1 MQMVQLL
8 LSIAGNMNSAPE
20 DRVAALST
28 TRNIALNSPHLVQ
41 TPEISRLYLDISLH
55 YLKHRSSISALRT
68 ARCIGIRW
76 SKTTNSAS
84 WGMNFRTSPARV
96 RAGTPEPTS

>member
-41 TPEISRLYLDISLH
+41 TPEISRLLPRYFTI
-55 YLKHRSSISALRT
+55 KHR
-68 ARCIGIRW
+68 
-76 SKTTNSAS
+76 
-84 WGMNFRTSPARV
+84 
-96 RAGTPEPTS
+96 